1 MFVGRIKSGLHWF
14 SDKIC
19 FVLVVAEKS
28 HGKTFRSSDFCHT
41 LCIATLG
48 LDEALDKVSLK
59 YELWIFFIR
68 RKCIMI
74 FFEIKISDFFG
85 AYFFA
90 EKSNDNDEAGSR
102 NAVTVVELERMMFV
116 GRIKS
121 GLHWFSD
128 KICFVLVVAEKCH
141 GKVFP
146 HLTFLP
152 YSVYCK
158 FRPR

>member
-1 MFVGRIKSGLHWF
+1 MERRFAPPISAIL
-14 SDKIC
+14 C
-19 FVLVVAEKS
+19 F
-28 HGKTFRSSDFCHT
+28 
-41 LCIATLG
+41 IASLG

-59 YELWIFFIR
+59 YELWIFCNR
-68 RKCIMI
+68 KKCIMI

-128 KICFVLVVAEKCH
+128 KICFVLVVAEKSH
-141 GKVFP
+141 GK
-146 HLTFLP
+146 TFRSSDFCHTLCIATLGLDEALDKVSLK
-152 YSVYCK
+152 YELWIFLFEENVS
-158 FRPR
+158 